1 MSCPC
6 PMLRLLAGNI
16 FMPFYTIDK
25 NMTSWKWNEIAKNI
39 YLLGGGGGCSSM
51 FIPLL
56 YILKFFRH
64 CDGSNF
70 RHYYGPG
77 IFCQYVRSP
86 LWRLLKFDSVTRPQ
100 MGGPFIESC
109 FFAKLATVSCVV
121 HLFREQQTKSQDNFK
136 TMNRVGLSNPLPRLW
151 LLQQET
157 P

>member
-1 MSCPC
+1 
-6 PMLRLLAGNI
+6 
-16 FMPFYTIDK
+16 MPNTKIARRKYFYAILHYRQKHDILK
-25 NMTSWKWNEIAKNI
+25 MKWNCEKYIFI
-39 YLLGGGGGCSSM
+39 GGWGGCSSM

-77 IFCQYVRSP
+77 IFRQYVRSP

-100 MGGPFIESC
+100 MGGPFIELC